1 MSADPKRA
9 ALDAEIVEWM
19 NEPLWGEDDER
30 FEALALALF
39 AHQFDRCLPYQRFCE
54 SRGRTPASVERWQ
67 EIPAVPTGAFKEIAL
82 RSFDEHET
90 AHVFRTSGTATA
102 TRGELHLDTLSVYE
116 ASLMPPLVRFLL
128 PDLTAH
134 HPEATLA
141 VLAPSPREAPGS
153 SLSHMF
159 AVAIRELGAEGSR
172 FYVEDGALELD
183 PLREALAD
191 APREAP
197 LLVCGTAFAFV
208 HFCDALAERGEFLG
222 LPPRTRIMETGGFK
236 GRSRSLPRAE
246 LYALIEERL
255 GVPIERIV
263 NQYGMTELGSQFYDS
278 VLVDAEGPR
287 RKLAPPW
294 TRVRVL
300 DPETGE
306 PVRAG
311 EVGALFIHDLA
322 NTGSIAAI
330 QTADLGRSI
339 EEGFEVL
346 GREPGAEER
355 GCSIA
360 ADTLL
365 GGARA

>member
-1 MSADPKRA
+1 MSADPARA
-9 ALDAEIVEWM
+9 KLDAEIVAWM
-19 NEPLWGEDDER
+19 QEPLWGEDDER
-30 FEALALALF
+30 FESLALALF
-39 AHQFDRCLPYQRFCE
+39 AHQFEHCAPYRRFCE
-54 SRGRTPASVERWQ
+54 ARGRTPREVARWQ
-67 EIPAVPTGAFKEIAL
+67 DVPAVPTGAFKELAL
-82 RSFDEHET
+82 RSFPEAET
-90 AHVFRTSGTATA
+90 VHTFRTSGTSTA
-102 TRGELHLDTLSVYE
+102 KRGALHLDTLAVYE
-116 ASLMPPLVRFLL
+116 ASLLPPFVRFLL

-141 VLAPSPREAPGS
+141 VLAPSPREAPDS

-159 AVAIRELGAEGSR
+159 AVAIREIGAEGSR
-172 FYVEDGALELD
+172 FFVDDGALEIDAL
-183 PLREALAD
+183 LAALAE

-208 HFCDALAERGEFLG
+208 HLCDALAERGEALA

-236 GRSRSLPRAE
+236 GRSRALPPAA

-300 DPETGE
+300 DPESGA
-306 PVRAG
+306 PVRDG
-311 EVGALFIHDLA
+311 EVGALFLFDLA
-322 NTGSIAAI
+322 NTGSVAAI
-330 QTADLGRSI
+330 QTADLGRRI
-339 EEGFEVL
+339 ADGFEVL
-346 GREPGAEER
+346 GRESGAEER

-360 ADTLL
+360 ADVLL
-365 GGARA
+365 TGDAP